1 MTEESARSL
10 VSLPEGAAAPRS
22 AGGGRLLITGVD
34 AAGRS
39 CAVQDGP
46 VTLDGFPGF
55 EGILFSVL
63 YATPSA
69 PAISHG
75 GRGADTLDL
84 GVPPGTINWKMID
97 YGPGVA
103 FSMHHT
109 DTVDLDLVLSG
120 SVELILDD
128 GAHPLDAGDTAVVTG
143 VDHAWRTGPDGC
155 RLSVMSVGVSPESSS
170 TAT

>member
-1 MTEESARSL
+1 MSEESARNF
-10 VSLPEGAAAPRS
+10 VSVPQGSQGPLSAP
-22 AGGGRLLITGVD
+22 AGRLLITGVD
-34 AAGRS
+34 SAGRS
-39 CAVQDGP
+39 CAAQDGP

-63 YATPSA
+63 YATESA
-69 PAISHG
+69 PAISAG

-84 GVPPGTINWKMID
+84 GVPPSAINWKMID

-128 GAHPLDAGDTAVVTG
+128 GPHPLEAGDAAVVTG
-143 VDHAWRTGPDGC
+143 VDHAWRTGPEGC
-155 RLSVMSVGVSPESSS
+155 RLSVMSVGVSAETSS

>member
-1 MTEESARSL
+1 MTEESARNF
-10 VSLPEGAAAPRS
+10 VSLPDGTQGPLSAP
-22 AGGGRLLITGVD
+22 GGRLLITGID

-39 CAVQDGP
+39 CAAQDGP
-46 VTLDGFPGF
+46 VTLNGFPGY
-55 EGILFSVL
+55 EGILFAVL

-69 PAISHG
+69 PAISPG
-75 GRGADTLDL
+75 GRAADALDL
-84 GVPPGTINWKMID
+84 GVPPSSVNWKLID

-120 SVELILDD
+120 SVELVLGD
-128 GAHPLDAGDTAVVTG
+128 GAHPLQVGDAAVVTG

-155 RLSVMSVGVSPESSS
+155 RLSVMSVGVSAETSS

>member
-1 MTEESARSL
+1 MTEESARNFVL
-10 VSLPEGAAAPRS
+10 LPDGTQGPLSAP
-22 AGGGRLLITGVD
+22 GGRLLITGID

-39 CAVQDGP
+39 CATQDGP
-46 VTLDGFPGF
+46 VTLNGFPGF

-63 YATPSA
+63 YATPSD
-69 PAISHG
+69 PVISPG
-75 GRGADTLDL
+75 GRAADALDL
-84 GVPPGTINWKMID
+84 GVPPRSVNWKLID

-120 SVELILDD
+120 SVELVLDD
-128 GAHPLDAGDTAVVTG
+128 GAHPLQAGDAAVVTG

-155 RLSVMSVGVSPESSS
+155 RLSVMSVGVSADSGS